1 MLYNLIITHLEVFML
16 PIKKIDK
23 IRSLYF
29 DEGMKIVDIS
39 IKLKCS
45 TNTVSKYVKNFDYSP
60 KPKKC
65 SNGLSE
71 KILPYED
78 DIKELLKKER
88 NGHYKQRL
96 TGKRIYDLLKEKYPD
111 YPCSYSLTVRQF
123 KKIRLE
129 FYSLLKQY
137 VPLIHNPAEAQVD
150 LAEFYYTVEDEKFKG
165 YILTVAFPYSNAFFC
180 QVFKGKSGECFLQG
194 IKNVFLF
201 IEGVPYEITFDNEP
215 SIVHINDSVPRTRIA
230 SELFLRFKNHYGF
243 RTYFCNPKS
252 PNEKGNVEVAHRT
265 IRLNIL
271 TPMPEIKDFDEFN
284 KQLLIDCEKALNRR
298 RKGIYHTLIKDLFKS
313 DKKNLLPLPEVD
325 FDVATYRKR
334 KCNEM
339 GCVSFKGRHH
349 YYLAPRFVKKIVNV
363 KITATKLYFSD
374 EFFRPLCELERL
386 HDSNTATCVNW
397 GEYFKL
403 LSAKPGAI
411 AKCAIISE
419 LPETLREFLLD
430 SDTKTKRKY
439 MQIMHEIYEKEGY
452 AKAIEVANEMANEC
466 IS

>member
-1 MLYNLIITHLEVFML
+1 ML
-16 PIKKIDK
+16 PIKKIDR

-65 SNGLSE
+65 TNGLSE
-71 KILPYED
+71 KILPYEN
-78 DIKELLKKER
+78 DIKALLKQER

-96 TGKRIYDLLKEKYPD
+96 TGKRVYDLLKEMHPE
-111 YPCSYSLTVRQF
+111 YPCSYSLTIKHF

-129 FYSLLKQY
+129 FYSLLRQY
-137 VPLIHNPAEAQVD
+137 VPLTHNPAEAQVD
-150 LAEFYYTVEDEKFKG
+150 FAEFYYTVNDEKFKG
-165 YILTVAFPYSNAFFC
+165 YMATVSFPYSNAFFC
-180 QVFKGKSGECFLQG
+180 QVFKGKSGECLLQG
-194 IKNVFLF
+194 MKNVFHF
-201 IEGVPYEITFDNEP
+201 IGGVPYEITFDNEP
-215 SIVHINDSVPRTRIA
+215 SIVHINDSVPRTKVP
-230 SELFLRFKNHYGF
+230 SDLFLRFKNHYNF
-243 RTYFCNPKS
+243 RVYFCNSKS
-252 PNEKGNVEVAHRT
+252 PNEKGNVEAAHRT

-284 KQLLIDCEKALNRR
+284 KQLLINCEKALNRR

-313 DKKNLLPLPEVD
+313 DKKNLIPLPEMD
-325 FDVATYRKR
+325 FDVATYRRR

-339 GCVSFKGRHH
+339 GCISFKGYHH
-349 YYLAPRFVKKIVNV
+349 YYLSPRFIKKIVNV
-363 KITATKLYFSD
+363 KITADKLYFSD

-386 HDSNTATCVNW
+386 YDSNTATCVNW

-430 SDTKTKRKY
+430 SDNKVKREY
-439 MQIMHEIYEKEGY
+439 MQIMHEIYVKEGY
-452 AKAIEVANEMANEC
+452 DRAIEVANEMAKRC
-466 IS
+466 FLH